1 MLRIKVALRIAF
13 FILVL
18 FPSKAIAASV
28 EAVYVSK
35 VLDMDYKA
43 IIVRSNGDA
52 YLIEYG
58 IGVLSLWRY
67 EGRTVLIYSPG
78 LFAGIGSKII
88 IPERDQEARIWDSKY
103 LGNINSP
110 VSVPQPLSP
119 VKPVPI
125 PPPAI
130 QKISI
135 NSITMCE
142 GVDEINLKAV
152 NPKSTFPPSI
162 PRIYAFVKLETP
174 YTGAYSAYW
183 YYLGSQGRELVSTH
197 TGTAT
202 DSDVLWFWLDQHGVP
217 FKVGHWELEVLIGST
232 KKTQSFAVQPS
243 RLGNQILVN
252 GRPLN
257 LSVSPVLLNGRLLVP
272 LRAISEAL
280 GASVTWNS
288 ENQEVLIS
296 SGQANVRLKIGS
308 RKAYANGQQ
317 IILDVP
323 AQILKGYTFVPL
335 RFISESLGAQVNWDA
350 QSNLVTIDT

>member
-1 MLRIKVALRIAF
+1 MGKIKVALLIAF

-35 VLDMDYKA
+35 VLDTDYKA

-67 EGRTVLIYSPG
+67 EGRTVLVYSPG

-88 IPERDQEARIWDSKY
+88 IPERDQEARIWDSEY
-103 LGNINSP
+103 LGNMNK
-110 VSVPQPLSP
+110 SVPVPQQLPLIEPIP
-119 VKPVPI
+119 V

-130 QKISI
+130 QKISV

-142 GVDEINLKAV
+142 SVDEISLKAV
-152 NPKSTFPPSI
+152 NPKNTFPPSI

-174 YTGAYSAYW
+174 YTGTYSANW
-183 YYLGSQGRELVSTH
+183 YYLGSQGRELVSTYSS
-197 TGTAT
+197 TAM
-202 DSDVLWFWLDQHGVP
+202 DSDVLWFWLNQDGAP
-217 FKVGHWELEVLIGST
+217 FKIGHWEFEVLIGSA
-232 KKTQSFAVQPS
+232 KQTQLFAVQAS
-243 RLGNQILVN
+243 RLDNQILVN
-252 GRPLN
+252 RSTLN
-257 LSVSPVLLNGRLLVP
+257 PAVSPVVLNGRLLVP

-288 ENQEVLIS
+288 KNQEVLIFS
-296 SGQANVRLKIGS
+296 EQANVNLKIGS
-308 RKAYANGQQ
+308 TEAYANGKQ

-335 RFISESLGAQVNWDA
+335 RFISESLGAKVNWDA
-350 QSNLVTIDT
+350 QSHLVRIDT